1 MLSGLSGNL
10 IQINQLNKE
19 SNVSNKIPDETL
31 VKYKNTLTSS
41 ISVRLPLSTKERV
54 YQIAKDNDI
63 TVSAVMNIAVDTYI
77 SNLNKEE

>member
-1 MLSGLSGNL
+1 M
-10 IQINQLNKE
+10 
-19 SNVSNKIPDETL
+19 SNKIPEETL

-63 TVSAVMNIAVDTYI
+63 TVSAVMNIAVDAYI

>member
-1 MLSGLSGNL
+1 MT
-10 IQINQLNKE
+10 
-19 SNVSNKIPDETL
+19 NKIPDETL

-54 YQIAKDNDI
+54 YQIAKDNGI

>member
-1 MLSGLSGNL
+1 M
-10 IQINQLNKE
+10 
-19 SNVSNKIPDETL
+19 SNKIPEETL

-41 ISVRLPLSTKERV
+41 ISVRLPLTTKEKV

-63 TVSAVMNIAVDTYI
+63 TVSAVMNIAVDAYI